1 MSRTH
6 NSHRRRVTPDSIP
19 AVMEP
24 ENDAAETGPLRR
36 CAATRERLPKQRMIR
51 FVIGPDRTAVP
62 DLAERLPGRGIWLSA
77 SSDAVQPGRARAA
90 LARAA
95 RGPVTLPPDLPEML
109 TAALLRRIG
118 ELLGLARRAG
128 QAVAGFEKTRA
139 WLQEGRAGLVLQAA
153 DGSAEERRRC
163 LSGARGAVAVHAP
176 LPADALGAV
185 FGRDRAVHV
194 AVARGDLAERIGNE
208 CLRLAGLAPA
218 PSEDDKTGDNAICA
232 ATRPHGVWDE

>member
-1 MSRTH
+1 M
-6 NSHRRRVTPDSIP
+6 
-19 AVMEP
+19 
-24 ENDAAETGPLRR
+24 
-36 CAATRERLPKQRMIR
+36 
-51 FVIGPDRTAVP
+51 P

-77 SSDAVQPGRARAA
+77 SPDVVEPGRARAA

-95 RGPVTLPPDLPEML
+95 RGPVTLPPDLPEVL
-109 TAALLRRIG
+109 SAALARRIG

-128 QAVAGFEKTRA
+128 QAVAGFEKTRT
-139 WLQEGRAGLVLQAA
+139 WLQEGRASLILQAA
-153 DGSAEERRRC
+153 DGSTEERRRC

-194 AVARGDLAERIGNE
+194 AVAPGRLAERIDNE

-218 PSEDDKTGDNAICA
+218 PSEDDNTGDIEICTA
-232 ATRPHGVWDE
+232 ARPHGVWDE